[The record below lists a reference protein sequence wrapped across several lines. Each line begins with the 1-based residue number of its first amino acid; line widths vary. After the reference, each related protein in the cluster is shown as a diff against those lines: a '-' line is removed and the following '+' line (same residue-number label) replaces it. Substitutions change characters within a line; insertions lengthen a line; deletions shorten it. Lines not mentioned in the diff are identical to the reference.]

1 MNRGDY
7 IALMEDPSRIDRQS
21 INDLEEMIGMFPYF
35 QGAYMLLLK
44 GLVVNEDVRFENKLH
59 KYAFCVAD
67 REWLYYY
74 LTQKKEIKEIV
85 EQKTEEEVA
94 EEKEDLLT
102 IEKEENEV
110 LAEES
115 SSDLIDLDGE
125 VEIKDYPSE
134 FQSDVD
140 MSGLD
145 DLLVIEDYKDDDI
158 FFSEQTDNDKSEKEY
173 GKMSQ
178 GELIDRFIEANPK
191 IPRRKINPASQ
202 QQNGIQPENENVG
215 SVSETISRQQD
226 INQSE
231 EEGIGLVSE
240 TLAKIYVK
248 QAYYA
253 KAIDIYQKLSLNYPE
268 KSSYFANQI
277 LKIKEI
283 INS

>member
-1 MNRGDY
+1 
-7 IALMEDPSRIDRQS
+7 
-21 INDLEEMIGMFPYF
+21 
-35 QGAYMLLLK
+35 
-44 GLVVNEDVRFENKLH
+44 
-59 KYAFCVAD
+59 
-67 REWLYYY
+67 
-74 LTQKKEIKEIV
+74 
-85 EQKTEEEVA
+85 
-94 EEKEDLLT
+94 
-102 IEKEENEV
+102 
-110 LAEES
+110 
-115 SSDLIDLDGE
+115 
-125 VEIKDYPSE
+125 EIKDFPSE

-158 FFSEQTDNDKSEKEY
+158 FFSEQPDNDKSEKEY

-202 QQNGIQPENENVG
+202 QQNNNQSENENIEPI
-215 SVSETISRQQD
+215 SESISRQQN
-226 INQSE
+226 IAQSE
-231 EEGIGLVSE
+231 YDSIGLVSE

-268 KSSYFANQI
+268 KSSYFADQI
-277 LKIKEI
+277 SKIKEI

>member
-44 GLVVNEDVRFENKLH
+44 GLVVNEDVRFDNKLH

-67 REWLYYY
+67 RERLYYY
-74 LTQKKEIKEIV
+74 LTQKKEIKDIV
-85 EQKTEEEVA
+85 EQKTDEEVV
-94 EEKEDLLT
+94 EEKEDLST
-102 IEKEENEV
+102 IKKKENEV
-110 LAEES
+110 LAEDNN
-115 SSDLIDLDGE
+115 SDLIDLDGD
-125 VEIKDYPSE
+125 VEIKDFPSE

-145 DLLVIEDYKDDDI
+145 DLLVIEDYKDDDV
-158 FFSEQTDNDKSEKEY
+158 FFSEQTDDDKSEKEY

-191 IPRRKINPASQ
+191 IPRRKSTPVSQ
-202 QQNGIQPENENVG
+202 QQNNIQVGNENVG
-215 SVSETISRQQD
+215 TVSETSSRQQN
-226 INQSE
+226 IAQSE
-231 EEGIGLVSE
+231 DDSIGLVSE

-268 KSSYFANQI
+268 KSSYFADQI